1 MSHHPARRARARR
14 LVVGAAAL
22 ALLAPVLASCS
33 SSSGSSAGGELD
45 LWIWPD
51 GLSQTVL
58 DQVPDQ
64 VPGTTLNV
72 STVGGDFKQKLVT
85 TFTGRSGL
93 PSITGVK
100 GEDMPYFLS
109 EDGLFEN
116 LDDLGAQDVADQYP
130 AWKLKEATTEDGELI
145 GLPIDIGPTALYY
158 RADVFQAAGL
168 PSEPA
173 DVAAATATWDD
184 YFAFGKKLKE
194 ATGGAIFVDASDVF
208 TKSIGQGTTRFV
220 DQEGGFTG
228 DSAEIKEAWHRAVL
242 AYQDGLTA
250 NVTDGSPD
258 WASAITN
265 GSLPALLG
273 ASWYQADLKSA
284 TADTSGDWRVAPM
297 PGGPAN
303 IGGSFLSIPAGTED
317 PEAAFAVI
325 KDVLDQDNQVTAYA
339 DKGIFPSATAAYDAP
354 ELQEGDPFFGG
365 QSTVGVFADAA
376 AKMPTAYTSPYDS
389 QVQAAFVTEL
399 QNVTSLGKDP
409 EQAWEDAVSAGEAA
423 LKTAKQ

>member
-1 MSHHPARRARARR
+1 MSHHPARRTRARR
-14 LVVGAAAL
+14 LVVGVATL
-22 ALLAPVLASCS
+22 ALVAPVLASCS

-58 DQVPDQ
+58 DTVPDA

-72 STVGGDFKQKLVT
+72 STIGGDFKQKLVT

-93 PSITGVK
+93 PSVTGVK

-116 LDDLGAQDVADQYP
+116 LDDLGAQDIADQYP

-158 RADVFQAAGL
+158 RADVFAAAGL
-168 PSEPA
+168 PSEPEE
-173 DVAAATATWDD
+173 VAAATATWDD
-184 YFAFGKKLKE
+184 YFAFGKKLKD

-220 DQEGGFTG
+220 DESGDFTG
-228 DSAEIKEAWHRAVL
+228 DAPEIKEAWDRAVL

-325 KDVLDQDNQVTAYA
+325 KDVLSEDNQVTAYA
-339 DKGIFPSATAAYDAP
+339 DKGIFPSATAAYDSP
-354 ELQEGDPFFGG
+354 ELQQGDEFFGG

-376 AKMPTAYTSPYDS
+376 AEMPTAYVSPYDN

-409 EQAWEDAVSAGEAA
+409 AQAWTDAVAAGEAA